1 MFGSLPGGLCNSN
14 PFDFSLNHWR
24 YIVKKLLLPS
34 LVVLALA
41 ACETT
46 QPTKETVADNN
57 PTPGGTTTPVDPDNR
72 SKPSPNPGDLL
83 DRMGGNSVFFDY
95 DSYVIRSEARPLIDA
110 HAKRLVQES
119 GSKVTIQGNADERGS
134 REYNLAL
141 GQKRAEAVRR
151 ALRLLGARDA
161 QIEAVSMGEEH
172 PICTESTE
180 SCYAQNRRGDL
191 VYLGR

>member
-1 MFGSLPGGLCNSN
+1 
-14 PFDFSLNHWR
+14 
-24 YIVKKLLLPS
+24 VKKLLLPS

-41 ACETT
+41 ACGGTT
-46 QPTKETVADNN
+46 PPTEETVAENSKS
-57 PTPGGTTTPVDPDNR
+57 GTTTTTPPASITPR
-72 SKPSPNPGDLL
+72 PSPIDPL
-83 DRMGGNSVFFDY
+83 DRVGGNSVFFDY

-110 HAKRLVQES
+110 HAKRLAQES

-151 ALRLLGARDA
+151 AIRLLGARDA

-172 PICTESTE
+172 PACTDSTE

>member
-1 MFGSLPGGLCNSN
+1 M
-14 PFDFSLNHWR
+14 
-24 YIVKKLLLPS
+24 KKLLLPS

-41 ACETT
+41 ACGTDPATEEAVLDDAANNKTNI
-46 QPTKETVADNN
+46 PT
-57 PTPGGTTTPVDPDNR
+57 VDTSR
-72 SKPSPNPGDLL
+72 SRTSSNLGPRDQV
-83 DRMGGNSVFFDY
+83 GGNSVFFDY

-110 HAKRLVQES
+110 HAKRLAQES

-172 PICTESTE
+172 PACTDSTE
-180 SCYAQNRRGDL
+180 SCYAQNRRGDF